1 MHLNPLAFNAFL
13 NGLGQTFAWRRAY
26 ACPCLNPSSGA
37 AKPDCP
43 LCAGKGQTWG
53 EAVEGISGIAGQ
65 SIQLKWAKF
74 GLFEPGDVVLTI
86 PSDSALYA
94 MGQFDR
100 VVMLDS
106 SVPFSTKFVR
116 GKGDVLRYPNVQVD
130 RVFWLDGA
138 DTVEGGIPTVDD
150 DGTLTWTD
158 GEPPVGTVYSL
169 TGRRRP
175 EYFVWG
181 NYPQDRAHHGGS
193 ALPRKVVLR
202 AFDLFGR

>member
-1 MHLNPLAFNAFL
+1 MQLNPLAFNAFL
-13 NGLGQTFAWRRAY
+13 NDLGQTFAWLRAY
-26 ACPCLNPSSGA
+26 ACPCLNPNSGA

-86 PSDSALYA
+86 PSDSALYE

-100 VVMLDS
+100 VVMLNS
-106 SVPFSTKFVR
+106 SAPFSTKFVR
-116 GKGDVLRYPNVQVD
+116 GRGDVLRYPNAQVD
-130 RVFWLDGA
+130 RVFWLNGSDI
-138 DTVEGGIPTVDD
+138 VEGGIPTVAD
-150 DGTLTWTD
+150 DGTLTWTT
-158 GEPPVGTVYSL
+158 GEPPAGTVYSI
-169 TGRRRP
+169 TGRCHP
-175 EYFVWG
+175 EYFCWG
-181 NYPQDRAHHGGS
+181 PMPQDRAHHGGK

-202 AFDLFGR
+202 AWDLFGR